1 MATFYNSQIS
11 NDICSAAWNSNLKYL
26 EQLIAQE
33 HQQFGLDS
41 NSGFGPLHF
50 AASLGNVEI
59 VNRLLASGLTNKD
72 ARDKDGNTALMW
84 VVASNGS
91 DELFEALIDHG
102 VDLNIQNYVG
112 ETALFIAA
120 SRGYTEK
127 VEFLLENGA
136 RTQISNLDGATSL
149 HAASAGGYE
158 EVVSALINYGA
169 FLNVGDDEDDTPL
182 HWAVREGQKRVISI
196 LVSAGCEV
204 NCVNGDGETPLA
216 LAMAF
221 DAQDIIDW
229 LASVGGQETDVV
241 VPKATQQESTVPDV
255 DMMDVEMK
263 NLSVTAVAD
272 CRLKPQRKDVAGI
285 RGAPFGSTPPALS
298 FVF

>member
-1 MATFYNSQIS
+1 MATFYNSQTS
-11 NDICSAAWNSNLKYL
+11 TDVCSAAWNNNIKYI
-26 EQLIAQE
+26 EQLIVQE
-33 HQQFGLDS
+33 RQQFGLDS

-50 AASLGNVEI
+50 AASLGNLEI
-59 VNRLLASGLTNKD
+59 VNRLLATGLVNRD

-84 VVASNGS
+84 VVAANGS
-91 DELFEALIDHG
+91 DELLEALIDNG
-102 VDLNIQNYVG
+102 VDLNIQNYIG

-136 RTQISNLDGATSL
+136 RTQISNLDGATPL
-149 HAASAGGYE
+149 HAAAAGGHE

-182 HWAVREGQKRVISI
+182 HWAVREGQKRIISI

-204 NCVNGDGETPLA
+204 NAVNGDGETPLA

-229 LASVGGQETDVV
+229 LASMGGQETDVV
-241 VPKATQQESTVPDV
+241 LPKPTQHESTVPEV
-255 DMMDVEMK
+255 EKMEVEMK
-263 NLSVTAVAD
+263 NLSVRAVED
-272 CRLKPQRKDVAGI
+272 GRLKPQRKDVVGI
-285 RGAPFGSTPPALS
+285 RSAPFGSTPPALS